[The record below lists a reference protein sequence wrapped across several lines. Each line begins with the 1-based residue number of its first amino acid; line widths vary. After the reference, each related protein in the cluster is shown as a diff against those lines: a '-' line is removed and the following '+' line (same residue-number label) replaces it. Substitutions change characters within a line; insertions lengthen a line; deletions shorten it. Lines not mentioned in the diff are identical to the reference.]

1 MQKLQAYTG
10 TLNTAN
16 DELKRERSLVQ
27 ERTVCVSIS
36 LNSWWLIR
44 KASNTQ
50 AISQLQL
57 KISSTRGRLVQSPDR
72 IKRTISEMS
81 TNLSHEKTTLS
92 EHQRKTRELQ
102 NRLDIITNLER
113 DLRDLIEL
121 SRAIHDRKVKLSEAE
136 RAKSGTIGNLEGK
149 RIESESLEA
158 SLAVC
163 TISPHSYREGRLT
176 W

>member
-1 MQKLQAYTG
+1 
-10 TLNTAN
+10 
-16 DELKRERSLVQ
+16 
-27 ERTVCVSIS
+27 
-36 LNSWWLIR
+36 
-44 KASNTQ
+44 
-50 AISQLQL
+50 
-57 KISSTRGRLVQSPDR
+57 
-72 IKRTISEMS
+72 MS
-81 TNLSHEKTTLS
+81 TNLSHDKTTLS

-136 RAKSGTIGNLEGK
+136 RTKSVTIGNLEGK

-163 TISPHSYREGRLT
+163 TLLFKPVQKGPTDLM
-176 W
+176 